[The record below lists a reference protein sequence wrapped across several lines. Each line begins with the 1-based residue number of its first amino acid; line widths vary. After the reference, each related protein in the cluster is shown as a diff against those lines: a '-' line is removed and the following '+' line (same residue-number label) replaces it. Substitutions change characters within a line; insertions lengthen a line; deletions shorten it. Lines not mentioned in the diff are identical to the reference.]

1 MRKAATFPRRLWENP
16 WSMGSSTFITR
27 VALENYKSIARC
39 DVSLGALTFLV
50 GANGSGKSNFLD
62 ALRFVADS
70 LRNALDHAIRERGG
84 ISELRLHTSGHP
96 APIGIR
102 LEFTLPTGQN
112 GIYAFRIVGH
122 STSGYVVQREFCRI
136 DSPDGLLP
144 SAHYLVERGE
154 VIKTSLTV
162 APAASSERLYLVNAS
177 GLPEFRLLYESLST
191 MGFYNLSP
199 NQIREIQPLDVG
211 EVLSR
216 DGSNIASVL
225 GKIADHSPKV
235 KRHIEEY
242 LSKVMPGIQSISS
255 KSMGFRETLEF
266 QQEVAGSNTARNF
279 LAASMSD
286 GTLRAVGILVALF
299 QASTEQGIRVPLVAI
314 EEPEAALHPAAAGVL
329 LDALVDASV
338 SRQILVTSHSPELL
352 DDQRIPEDSILAV
365 IAEKGIT
372 QIGPLDAV
380 GRSALLD
387 HLYTPGELLRLNQLS
402 PDKNALGG
410 SQIDLFSQHIAG

>member
-1 MRKAATFPRRLWENP
+1 
-16 WSMGSSTFITR
+16 MGSSTFITR

-84 ISELRLHTSGHP
+84 IGELRLHTSGHP

-112 GIYAFRIVGH
+112 GIYAFRIGGH
-122 STSGYVVQREFCRI
+122 SISGYVVQREFCWI

-191 MGFYNLSP
+191 LGFYNLSP

-235 KRHIEEY
+235 KSHIEEY
-242 LSKVMPGIQSISS
+242 LSKVMPGIQSIAS
-255 KSMGFRETLEF
+255 KAMGFRETLEF
-266 QQEVAGSNTARNF
+266 QQEVAGSNTPRNF

-329 LDALVDASV
+329 LDALVEASV

-372 QIGPLDAV
+372 QIGPLDEV

-387 HLYTPGELLRLNQLS
+387 HLYTPGELLRLNQLA
-402 PDKNALGG
+402 PDKNALSG
-410 SQIDLFSQHIAG
+410 SQIDLFSQHLAG